1 MKLAVLT
8 PNVTALAQPSATDI
22 ADLAQRGYRSVIGN
36 RPDGESDDQPS
47 WADLEAAAARQGLDS
62 RHIPV
67 VMGQITDEQVAEFRE
82 ALETLPKPIAV
93 FCRSGTRAALL
104 WALANQANLTV
115 DERIGIAAKEGYDL
129 EPFRQRLLQGMHLAD
144 PGSTRA

>member
-8 PNVTALAQPSATDI
+8 PNVTALAQPSAHDI
-22 ADLAQRGYRSVIGN
+22 AELARRGYRSLIGN
-36 RPDGESDDQPS
+36 RPEGESDDQPA
-47 WADLEAAAARQGLDS
+47 WAELEAAAAAHGLEG

-67 VMGQITDEQVAEFRE
+67 VMGQIPDQQVEEFRRS
-82 ALETLPKPIAV
+82 LETLPKPIAV

-115 DERIGIAAKEGYDL
+115 DERIGIAGKEGFDL
-129 EPFRQRLLQGMHLAD
+129 EPFRQRLSREDGRAD
-144 PGSTRA
+144 ADGSSG

>member
-8 PNVTALAQPSATDI
+8 PNVTALAQPSVDDI
-22 ADLAQRGYRSVIGN
+22 ADLSQRGYRSIIGN
-36 RPDGESDDQPS
+36 RPEGESDDQPA
-47 WADLEAAAARQGLDS
+47 WTKLEAAAAAHGLEA

-67 VMGQITDEQVAEFRE
+67 VMGQITDHQVEEFRRS
-82 ALETLPKPIAV
+82 LETLPKPIAV

-115 DERIGIAAKEGYDL
+115 DERIAIAAKEGYDL
-129 EPFRQRLLQGMHLAD
+129 EPFRQRLSRETDDAQA
-144 PGSTRA
+144 

>member
-8 PNVTALAQPSATDI
+8 PNVTALAQPSADDI
-22 ADLAQRGYRSVIGN
+22 AELAERGYRSIIGN
-36 RPDGESDDQPS
+36 RPEGESDDQPS
-47 WADLEAAAARQGLDS
+47 WSELESAASKQGLEA

-67 VMGQITDEQVAEFRE
+67 VMGQITDEQIAEFRN

-115 DERIGIAAKEGYDL
+115 DERIAIASKEGYDL
-129 EPFRQRLLQGMHLAD
+129 EPFRQRLSRETDDAQA
-144 PGSTRA
+144 

>member
-8 PNVTALAQPSATDI
+8 PNVTALAQLSADDI
-22 ADLAQRGYRSVIGN
+22 ADLAERGYRSIIGN
-36 RPDGESDDQPS
+36 RPDDESDDQPA
-47 WADLEAAAARQGLDS
+47 WAELEAAAAQQGLEA

-67 VMGQITDEQVAEFRE
+67 VMGQITDEQVAQFRE

-93 FCRSGTRAALL
+93 FCRTGTRAALL
-104 WALANQANLTV
+104 WALANQANLTT

-129 EPFRQRLLQGMHLAD
+129 EPFRQRLSRETN
-144 PGSTRA
+144 GSEAESAGN

>member
-8 PNVTALAQPSATDI
+8 PNVTALAQPSAHDI

-47 WADLEAAAARQGLDS
+47 WAELEAAAAQQGLES

-82 ALETLPKPIAV
+82 ALETLPKPVAV

-115 DERIGIAAKEGYDL
+115 DERIAIAAKEGYDL
-129 EPFRQRLLQGMHLAD
+129 EPFRQRLSRGTDDAQA
-144 PGSTRA
+144 

>member
-8 PNVTALAQPSATDI
+8 PNVTALAQPSADDI
-22 ADLAQRGYRSVIGN
+22 AELAERGYRSIIVN

-47 WADLEAAAARQGLDS
+47 WSELELAASKQGLEAK
-62 RHIPV
+62 HIPV
-67 VMGQITDEQVAEFRE
+67 VMGQITDEQIAEFRN

-93 FCRSGTRAALL
+93 FCRSGTSAALL

-115 DERIGIAAKEGYDL
+115 DERIAIAAKEGYDL
-129 EPFRQRLLQGMHLAD
+129 EPFRQRLSRGTDDAQA
-144 PGSTRA
+144 